1 MQAPELR
8 WNTDALRRRLAA
20 SWPGIAAEVVA
31 STGSTN
37 SDLLERA
44 RSGAPV
50 APALRIAELQT
61 AGRGRQGRSWH
72 AERGASLTFSLA
84 VPLERSSL
92 AGLSLAVGAVLAD
105 ALDPTGSRM
114 ALKWPNDLF
123 LLEASGSARKL
134 GGVLI
139 ETVPL
144 GRSRLVVIGIGL
156 NVRRLST
163 GEDRPAAMAA
173 LDEIDPGAAAP
184 AVLEAIAT
192 PLGTALRRF
201 EQSGFP
207 AFQRRFD
214 ARDLLAGHAVT
225 TTRAGAAEGL
235 AEGVDADG
243 CLQLRLANGMRVGIS
258 SGEVSV
264 RLDRTASP
272 C

>member
-1 MQAPELR
+1 MQDPELR
-8 WNTDALRRRLAA
+8 WNVDALRRRLAA
-20 SWPGIAAEVVA
+20 RWPGISIEVVA

-37 SDLLERA
+37 TDLLERV

-50 APALRIAELQT
+50 AACLRIAELQT

-84 VPLERSSL
+84 VPLDRSSL

-105 ALDPTGSRM
+105 ALDPTGSRV

-123 LLEASGSARKL
+123 LLDASAGAGKL

-139 ETVPL
+139 ETFPL
-144 GRSRLVVIGIGL
+144 RRSRLVVIGIGL

-163 GEDRPAAMAA
+163 GEDGPAATAA
-173 LDEIDPGAAAP
+173 LDEIDPGATAP
-184 AVLEAIAT
+184 AVLENVAA

-201 EQSGFP
+201 EQDGFP

-214 ARDLLAGHAVT
+214 ARDLLVGRAVKT
-225 TTRAGAAEGL
+225 TQAGAAEGV

-243 CLQLRLANGMRVGIS
+243 CLQVRLASGMRVGIS

-264 RLDRTASP
+264 RLDRTASS